1 MPKPKPEPT
10 GRERR
15 RISREWFTACL
26 ASAFFVLS
34 FIGVLRHEPWRDE
47 YQAWMVAK
55 DAASIPQLFENVK
68 YEGNPALWHLILF
81 AVTRVSDDPFAMS
94 LVHILISTTMIAV
107 FARYAALPPLPK
119 VLFAFGYAAFYEFNL
134 ISRGYASGLLFL
146 MLFCALYR
154 QRDRY
159 LIVAAVLLALMANN
173 SPFGL
178 MLSLVMGAHLL
189 AEHVIRRRAAT
200 AWGPLVAASAF
211 LVVGWALSVLQIY
224 PEPDNTF
231 PVLYAKN
238 GGGVE
243 GDRLAFAVTRIL
255 ASYLP
260 IPDFSEHHYWNRT
273 IFYQWRAAPQI
284 VLSVGLFLAF
294 AVGFLR
300 KRLVALLYIGGTILL
315 VAFVY
320 QTRMAFQ
327 RYCLHLTVLLVICF
341 AVERHYEEDL
351 RSPWLR
357 RLSARVRPWSGRL
370 LIVVLAGSAYAGI
383 AAYVVDLMR
392 PFTASH
398 EAAAF
403 LRERGLA
410 DLEIIGHSDF
420 VVSPLAAILDKKI
433 YYPSRSEYGRFVIW
447 NRGRKADVTFDDIS
461 AAIGFMLQKGE
472 TRFLWIADSQPRFEE
487 DGRTLW
493 FEGGDDLVPGANITL
508 LGKIPPAVVL
518 DEHYVIYVV
527 ESTPGKQ

>member
-1 MPKPKPEPT
+1 
-10 GRERR
+10 
-15 RISREWFTACL
+15 
-26 ASAFFVLS
+26 
-34 FIGVLRHEPWRDE
+34 
-47 YQAWMVAK
+47 
-55 DAASIPQLFENVK
+55 
-68 YEGNPALWHLILF
+68 
-81 AVTRVSDDPFAMS
+81 
-94 LVHILISTTMIAV
+94 
-107 FARYAALPPLPK
+107 
-119 VLFAFGYAAFYEFNL
+119 
-134 ISRGYASGLLFL
+134 
-146 MLFCALYR
+146 
-154 QRDRY
+154 
-159 LIVAAVLLALMANN
+159 MANN

-178 MLSLVMGAHLL
+178 MLSIVMGGHLL

-200 AWGPLVAASAF
+200 AWRPLAGAAAL
-211 LVVGWALSVLQIY
+211 LVVGWGLSVLQVY

-255 ASYLP
+255 AAYLP

-273 IFYQWRAAPQI
+273 IFYQWTAAPQI
-284 VLSVGLFLAF
+284 LLSLGLFLTF

-300 KRLVALLYIGGTILL
+300 KRLVAALYIGGTLLL

-327 RYCLHLTVLLVICF
+327 RYCLHLMVLLVICF
-341 AVERHYEEDL
+341 VLERHYDEDL
-351 RSPWLR
+351 RTPWLR
-357 RLSARVRPWSGRL
+357 RLSARVRPWSGGL
-370 LIVVLAGSAYAGI
+370 LIAVLAGSAYAGI
-383 AAYVVDLMR
+383 AAYVVDLTR

-410 DLEIIGHSDF
+410 ELEIIGHSDF

-433 YYPSRSEYGRFVIW
+433 YYPARSEYGRFVIW
-447 NRGRKADVTFDDIS
+447 NSRRKAEVTFDDIS

-472 TRFLWIADSQPRFEE
+472 KRFLWIADSQPRFEE
-487 DGRTLW
+487 DGRVVW

-508 LGKIPPAVVL
+508 VGKIPPAVVL
-518 DEHYVIYVV
+518 DEHYVVYLV
-527 ESTPGKQ
+527 ESTVGQR